1 MTQPPPNNMDERAID
16 HLLEQYLLLLHEY
29 TSLRAELNKLQAG
42 LYQNLARANFAAE
55 RGMRYGQDQYDDR
68 MQASRRVVARPSS
81 SSVCSTFV
89 IIKVE
94 DDEDNEAAAGTTTTE
109 KTAAAASVSKSKAVS
124 REEAAEGKEGGGEGM
139 KGEETAE
146 PIASSAKE
154 ASPKE
159 SGPRATKKKSKDPL
173 RWFGLITP
181 MPLRQA
187 QAQSVQAVEDIVPR
201 LVSIN
206 AEMVQMEIEV
216 RRARKKRAK
225 AEAAAKKSE
234 GVASKEEIAV

>member
-1 MTQPPPNNMDERAID
+1 MEERTID
-16 HLLEQYLLLLHEY
+16 HLLEQYLYLLHEY
-29 TSLRAELNKLQAG
+29 TSLHAELNKLQAG

-68 MQASRRVVARPSS
+68 MQASRRVKVALPS
-81 SSVCSTFV
+81 SSVCPTFEV
-89 IIKVE
+89 VKVE
-94 DDEDNEAAAGTTTTE
+94 EDNATTTTE
-109 KTAAAASVSKSKAVS
+109 KNTVQASSVSKSEVVASEEGEEKVAQGAVNSS
-124 REEAAEGKEGGGEGM
+124 REAAEGPEGGEGM
-139 KGEETAE
+139 REETAE

-154 ASPKE
+154 TKPKTSE
-159 SGPRATKKKSKDPL
+159 PKAKKKSKDPL

-187 QAQSVQAVEDIVPR
+187 QAQSVQAVEEIIPR

-206 AEMVQMEIEV
+206 AGMAQVEIEV

-225 AEAAAKKSE
+225 AEAAARKSE
-234 GVASKEEIAV
+234 DVASKEEVAV